1 MNRSFLWRL
10 AVLMIVF
17 SAMTLVG
24 RPASAEWFLDA
35 YGGVSIT
42 SDADVTVPNGGTDED
57 KVSFDTEAMGGG
69 RIGYWLEGLPWLGV
83 AGDVSYFAPA
93 GDGTA
98 VETRLEVIP
107 LSPLVMF
114 RLPLLETPEFTKG
127 RLQPYLAVGPGF
139 FLNSVEVDV
148 PGVGEESTD
157 WQFEV
162 GVDAR
167 AGIAFMITPTIG
179 TFVEGRYTWFQT
191 NPGGRSTEFD
201 IETFHFAG
209 GISFRWP

>member
-1 MNRSFLWRL
+1 MSRSFPWRL
-10 AVLMIVF
+10 AVLTIVLG
-17 SAMTLVG
+17 AMGLVG

-35 YGGVSIT
+35 YGGVSMT
-42 SDADVTVPNGGTDED
+42 EDADVTPPNGGTVDD

-93 GDGTA
+93 GEGTA

-114 RLPLLETPEFTKG
+114 RLPLLEDPEFTKG

-139 FLNSVEVDV
+139 FMNSVKVDG
-148 PGVGEESTD
+148 PGGEESTD

-167 AGIAFMITPTIG
+167 AGIAFMFTPGFG

-201 IETFHFAG
+201 IETFHVAG
-209 GISFRWP
+209 GISIRWP

>member
-1 MNRSFLWRL
+1 MRRVHHGCL
-10 AVLMIVF
+10 AIVMIALGSIVV
-17 SAMTLVG
+17 AA

-35 YGGVSIT
+35 YGGASMT
-42 SDADVTVPNGGTDED
+42 SDADVTVRNGTTVDD
-57 KVSFDTEAMGGG
+57 KVKFDTEAMGGG
-69 RIGYWLEGLPWLGV
+69 RLGYWLEGLPWLGV

-93 GDGTA
+93 GQGTA
-98 VETRLEVIP
+98 ADTRLEVVP

-114 RLPLLETPEFTKG
+114 RLPLLESPEFPKG
-127 RLQPYLAVGPGF
+127 RLQPYLGVGPGF

-148 PGVGEESTD
+148 PGLGEESTD

-167 AGIAFMITPTIG
+167 AGIAFMITPVIG
-179 TFVEGRYTWFQT
+179 TFVEGRYTWFST

-201 IETFHFAG
+201 IETIHVAG
-209 GISFRWP
+209 GITIRWP

>member
-1 MNRSFLWRL
+1 MRGVRL
-10 AVLMIVF
+10 VHVTILMFGLGLILIG
-17 SAMTLVG
+17 T

-35 YGGVSIT
+35 YGGVSMT
-42 SDADVTVPNGGTDED
+42 SDADVTVPNGGTAED

-93 GDGTA
+93 GDGTT

-114 RLPLLETPEFTKG
+114 RLPLLESPQFTKG

-139 FLNSVEVDV
+139 FMNSVEVDG
-148 PGVGEESTD
+148 PGGEESTD

-179 TFVEGRYTWFQT
+179 TFIEGRYTWFET

>member
-1 MNRSFLWRL
+1 MRRVHHGCL
-10 AVLMIVF
+10 AIMIIVLGCVF
-17 SAMTLVG
+17 VAA

-35 YGGVSIT
+35 YGGASMT
-42 SDADVTVPNGGTDED
+42 SDADVTVRNGTTVDD
-57 KVSFDTEAMGGG
+57 KVKFDTEAMGGG
-69 RIGYWLEGLPWLGV
+69 RLGYWLEGLPWLGV

-93 GDGTA
+93 GQGTA
-98 VETRLEVIP
+98 ADTRLEVVP

-114 RLPLLETPEFTKG
+114 RLRLLESPEFTKG

-139 FLNSVEVDV
+139 FLNSVKVDV
-148 PGVGEESTD
+148 PGLGEESTD

-167 AGIAFMITPTIG
+167 AGIAFMITPVIG
-179 TFVEGRYTWFQT
+179 TFVEGRYTWFST

-201 IETFHFAG
+201 IETIHVAG
-209 GISFRWP
+209 GITIRWP